1 MKLDKRLTKLIFVFV
16 FLSFFVTRVYAL
28 SVKNVIVNSKINDM
42 LDAEIHLKGTSGL
55 SDGDVYSS
63 IASLENFKRAKLD
76 YPTVLNN
83 VIFTT
88 KKIGKGELVIHVK
101 SLEPIKI
108 SHMNFLLDIRWP
120 KGRVFKEITFLLDP
134 PLLYDEDNKSM
145 RNFSDNELLK
155 IPYHAISNND
165 VFFSKTDNGD
175 IARGKEFSE
184 VPAGNDIPMDSQ
196 GSTYYTVSK
205 GDTLSEISNKMVLK
219 GLTLEQAIIA
229 VYNKNPDAFIKDNVN
244 LIKNKHVLKMPTHQ
258 EVSNINHN
266 NAVWDIAE
274 HNKKWRNINRLN
286 ASKNARDFN
295 SLERPQIAGDTAK
308 LTIATAKSDLDNG
321 TDSVASL
328 RGDSEN
334 MVSGYYQEEIEAVKR
349 ENVELVERIK
359 SLDKQLETLSELLQV
374 KDAGLA
380 RLQEE
385 MRSLSDSNKDLQEQ
399 LQALRM
405 SEKKGNIVSSDNFL
419 VTLFLN
425 WWWMLLLIASGGLFA
440 RYYLTKQKSNV
451 DYSSDDVHVDEV
463 LASIDANIPHQEVSV
478 PWFNKIKDLIKLI
491 RFRKSE
497 TVIADVQE
505 FSEDG
510 FSLSNDLEVED
521 IIEEI
526 NDCIMRNDFLQAI
539 DVAKSALD
547 KLPDNKELNM
557 KLLYLYVHTKN
568 QVGFNEVLENLDDEK
583 HVEIKNY
590 AKKLSEKLVAS
601 DNEASEVVL
610 DGEVENQAQ
619 SPVDSS
625 KGNQYLE
632 SFNLDE
638 NLEPE
643 ELDLNNFEFKKDEEK
658 LDTDSEMDT
667 DLELDTDSGMDS
679 DLELGSSLITDSVS
693 DLASDADQLDEAG
706 DITEDIESNTT
717 LELAETGDFDPM
729 LSGMD
734 GLEKDLS
741 VNEDLNSTDEEG
753 DEVDGKLALVKAYID
768 MGDVSGAEEVLDE
781 IELVGN
787 EQQKIEAQELRKGL

>member
-16 FLSFFVTRVYAL
+16 FLGFFVTRVYAL

-55 SDGDVYSS
+55 SESDVYSS
-63 IASLENFKRAKLD
+63 VASLENFKRAKID
-76 YPTVLNN
+76 YPNILNK
-83 VIFTT
+83 VMFTT
-88 KKIGKGELVIHVK
+88 KKMGKGDLIIYVK

-134 PLLYDEDNKSM
+134 PLLYDEENKTM
-145 RNFSDNELLK
+145 RQFSDNELLK
-155 IPYHAISNND
+155 IPYHAVSNND
-165 VFFSKTDNGD
+165 FFYSKTGSGNLAG
-175 IARGKEFSE
+175 GKGFSE

-205 GDTLSEISNKMVLK
+205 GDTLSEIANKMVLK
-219 GLTLEQAIIA
+219 GLTLEQAMIA

-258 EVSNINHN
+258 EVRNINHN

-274 HNKKWRNINRLN
+274 HNKKWRKINRLN
-286 ASKNARDFN
+286 ASKNVRDFN
-295 SLERPQIAGDTAK
+295 SLERSQNTGDIDNAK

-321 TDSVASL
+321 TDSVENL
-328 RGDSEN
+328 RGESEN

-359 SLDKQLETLSELLQV
+359 SLDKQLETLSELLEV

-385 MRSLSDSNKDLQEQ
+385 VRALSDSNKDLQEQ

-405 SEKKGNIVSSDNFL
+405 SEKKGTVVSSDNFL

-425 WWWMLLLIASGGLFA
+425 WWWMLLLIVSGGLFA
-440 RYYLTKQKSNV
+440 RYYLTKQKSKV

-463 LASIDANIPHQEVSV
+463 LASIDANIPHQEFSV
-478 PWFNKIKDLIKLI
+478 PWFNKIKDLVKSI

-539 DVAKSALD
+539 DVAKNALD

-557 KLLYLYVHTKN
+557 KLLYLYVHTNNKD
-568 QVGFNEVLENLDDEK
+568 GFNV
-583 HVEIKNY
+583 
-590 AKKLSEKLVAS
+590 
-601 DNEASEVVL
+601 
-610 DGEVENQAQ
+610 G
-619 SPVDSS
+619 
-625 KGNQYLE
+625 
-632 SFNLDE
+632 
-638 NLEPE
+638 
-643 ELDLNNFEFKKDEEK
+643 
-658 LDTDSEMDT
+658 
-667 DLELDTDSGMDS
+667 
-679 DLELGSSLITDSVS
+679 
-693 DLASDADQLDEAG
+693 
-706 DITEDIESNTT
+706 T
-717 LELAETGDFDPM
+717 LWHFRL
-729 LSGMD
+729 L
-734 GLEKDLS
+734 
-741 VNEDLNSTDEEG
+741 
-753 DEVDGKLALVKAYID
+753 
-768 MGDVSGAEEVLDE
+768 
-781 IELVGN
+781 
-787 EQQKIEAQELRKGL
+787 